1 MSLAADLGQLWS
13 DSAKMLDLEV
23 WYPSVLA
30 AASPDE
36 SDP

>member
-1 MSLAADLGQLWS
+1 MSLAADPGQLWS
-13 DSAKMLDLEV
+13 DSATMPDLEV

-36 SDP
+36 SVP